1 MSTLKF
7 QECVESKMGRE
18 NDRGG
23 SEQRDILARMLSML
37 TIRWR
42 GFNAQ
47 KERAQGKL
55 MEAGQEGHRV
65 GREGR
70 AFLNCET
77 SDK

>member
-7 QECVESKMGRE
+7 QECVESKMGTE

-23 SEQRDILARMLSML
+23 SEQRDILARTLSML
-37 TIRWR
+37 TIRQR

-55 MEAGQEGHRV
+55 MKQGRRDIGQEGK
-65 GREGR
+65 GEL
-70 AFLNCET
+70 F
-77 SDK
+77 